1 MDRVMVKRVV
11 PVIVLDDLASAVPLV
26 EALLKAGQ
34 DVMEITFRTA
44 AAPEAVKVIR
54 RTFPNVLI
62 GMGTLLTPEQVEQAV
77 AAGAMFGVT
86 PGLNEKVIEKANALK
101 LPMIPGVMTPSEIEK
116 ALSLGCKLLKF
127 FPAEPAGGVKMLQA
141 FWGPYAHTGV
151 KFIPL
156 GGISQLTMGTYLALP
171 AVVAIGGSWMVDKK
185 LIAAKDWGK
194 IEALSREALQI
205 AASAKK
211 A

>member
-1 MDRVMVKRVV
+1 MDRILKKRVV
-11 PVIVLDDLASAVPLV
+11 PVIVLDDLTLAVPLV
-26 EALLKAGQ
+26 EAMLKAGQ
-34 DVMEITFRTA
+34 DVMEVTFRTA
-44 AAPEAVKVIR
+44 SAPEAVKTIR
-54 RTFPNVLI
+54 RKFPEVLI
-62 GMGTLLTPEQVEQAV
+62 GAGTLLTPEQVEQAV
-77 AAGAMFGVT
+77 GAGAMFGVT

-101 LPMIPGVMTPSEIEK
+101 LPMVPGVMTPSEIEQ
-116 ALSLGCKLLKF
+116 ALSLGCKMLKF

-151 KFIPL
+151 KFVPL
-156 GGISQLTMGTYLALP
+156 GGVNQNNMGDYLALP
-171 AVVAIGGSWMVDKK
+171 AVAAIGGSWMVDKK

-205 AASAKK
+205 AAAVKK